1 MTLEST
7 IEAKAINM
15 FRINL
20 KVDNENYSIKMQR
33 LNRLVKLRKLMDLGL

>member
-1 MTLEST
+1 MISKLRSMTLEST

-20 KVDNENYSIKMQR
+20 KWIMRVTA
-33 LNRLVKLRKLMDLGL
+33 